1 MDTSMGIQSDNFD
14 RIAAF
19 RKFLFTA
26 VSFVLA
32 SGCASAQQGL
42 PVTVPG
48 KVWLNMDQAEL
59 DAAYTQR
66 NWAPN
71 QAEVLARYKS
81 ASEKFRSSRKP
92 PLRLKYG
99 PSDIQALDIWPP
111 DKPNGKILIF
121 IHGGAWSGGSAAEY
135 SFLASPFL
143 DRGVIVVIPD
153 FTTVQD
159 VNGSLEPMAAQVRNA
174 IAFIFR
180 TARSLGAN
188 PKQIYVAGH
197 SSGAHLAA
205 IALTTDWSSLDI
217 KGNPLKGGIL
227 CGGIYDLKPVRLSS
241 RSQYIKFTDGME
253 ESMSPQRNLKE
264 LSAPVTLAY
273 GLKESPEF
281 KRQAID
287 FADAM
292 RKAKKKVEVITVD
305 LNHFEILETL
315 ANPQSALFLAAL
327 KMMK

>member
-1 MDTSMGIQSDNFD
+1 MAHKSNDFATTRREFISF
-14 RIAAF
+14 
-19 RKFLFTA
+19 A
-26 VSFVLA
+26 VGLVFASCFV
-32 SGCASAQQGL
+32 SAQPTL
-42 PVTVPG
+42 PVTQPG

-99 PSDIQALDIWPP
+99 PSEVQALDIWAPE
-111 DKPNGKILIF
+111 KPNGKILIF

-135 SFLASPFL
+135 SFLAAPFL
-143 DRGVIVVIPD
+143 EAGVMVVIPD
-153 FTTVQD
+153 FTTVQE
-159 VNGSLEPMAAQVRNA
+159 VNGTLEPMAAQVRNA

-180 TARSLGAN
+180 MAKSLGAS
-188 PKQIYVAGH
+188 PKQIYIAGH

-205 IALTTDWSSLDI
+205 VALTTDWSSLDV
-217 KGNPLKGGIL
+217 KGDPLKGGLL
-227 CGGIYDLKPVRLSS
+227 CSGMYDLKPVRLSS

-253 ESMSPQRNLKE
+253 ESMSPQRNLKQ
-264 LSAPVTLAY
+264 LSASVVLAY
-273 GLKESPEF
+273 GMKESPEF

-287 FADAM
+287 FAASL
-292 RKAKKKVEVITVD
+292 RKASKKVDVITED

-315 ANPQSALFLAAL
+315 AIPQSALFQAAL

>member
-1 MDTSMGIQSDNFD
+1 MHDTRLDASTT
-14 RIAAF
+14 R
-19 RKFLFTA
+19 REFLG
-26 VSFVLA
+26 SVLGLILVF
-32 SGCASAQQGL
+32 SCASPNATCQ
-42 PVTVPG
+42 TTTPG

-99 PSDIQALDIWPP
+99 PSDIQALDIWAPER
-111 DKPNGKILIF
+111 PNGKILIF

-135 SFLASPFL
+135 SFLAPPFL
-143 DRGVIVVIPD
+143 DAGVIVVIPD
-153 FTTVQD
+153 FTTVQE

-205 IALTTDWSSLDI
+205 VALTTDWSSMDVKADI
-217 KGNPLKGGIL
+217 LKGGIL
-227 CGGIYDLKPVRLSS
+227 CSGMYDLKPVRLSS

-253 ESMSPQRNLKE
+253 ESMSPHRNLE
-264 LSAPVTLAY
+264 QLSAPVTLAY

-287 FADAM
+287 FAAAM
-292 RKAKKKVEVITVD
+292 RTAKKKVEVITVD

-315 ANPQSALFLAAL
+315 ANPQSALFQAAL